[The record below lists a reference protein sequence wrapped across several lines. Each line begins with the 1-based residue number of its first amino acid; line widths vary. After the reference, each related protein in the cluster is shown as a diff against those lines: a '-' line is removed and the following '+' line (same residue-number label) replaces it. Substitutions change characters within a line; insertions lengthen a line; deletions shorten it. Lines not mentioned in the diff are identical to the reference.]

1 MVADLFSRQCKPWK
15 AISQELVELIHE
27 AAAVTF
33 NQIVSKIC
41 DENTRNRL
49 MKGMIQPS
57 LYKLRQQLRTK
68 VEEFL
73 EPHLSVHPIS
83 YNEDLINF
91 VQKTQAQRHKRK
103 FDRVAEKACG
113 LSTDTVQEGS
123 YDKIKLKC
131 LLDSLLQETEP
142 DVREY
147 SASLA
152 ADVAAAYYQVLY
164 SRPPQV
170 DLTGFFLV
178 WTDKLLQ
185 IALNKFVDD
194 VSANA
199 VETCLIQCLPDV

>member
-33 NQIVSKIC
+33 HHIVSKIC

-57 LYKLRQQLRTK
+57 LYKLRQQLRDK

-83 YNEDLINF
+83 YNEELVDSA
-91 VQKTQAQRHKRK
+91 QETQAQRHKRK
-103 FDRVAEKACG
+103 FDRAAETACG
-113 LSTDTVQEGS
+113 YNTDTVQKGPYE
-123 YDKIKLKC
+123 KIPLKC

-147 SASLA
+147 AASLA
-152 ADVAAAYYQVLY
+152 ADVAEAYYEVRTQWL
-164 SRPPQV
+164 RR
-170 DLTGFFLV
+170 
-178 WTDKLLQ
+178 
-185 IALNKFVDD
+185 
-194 VSANA
+194 
-199 VETCLIQCLPDV
+199 

>member
-57 LYKLRQQLRTK
+57 LYKLRQQLRNK

-83 YNEDLINF
+83 YNEDLVSF
-91 VQKTQAQRHKRK
+91 VQRTQAQRHKRK

-113 LSTDTVQEGS
+113 CSTETVQKGS
-123 YDKIKLKC
+123 YEKINLKC

-152 ADVAAAYYQVLY
+152 ADVAAAYYQVRY
-164 SRPPQV
+164 SRPPE
-170 DLTGFFLV
+170 GSPHSV
-178 WTDKLLQ
+178 WTDKN
-185 IALNKFVDD
+185 IADGTQKVRR
-194 VSANA
+194 
-199 VETCLIQCLPDV
+199 